1 MVPNSLIF
9 QRSDFISPQIMS
21 RATPLS
27 KTFRSLK
34 SHSRFKPI
42 AINSSN
48 PQKSSQSPSQ
58 ILASLSD
65 KPSSS
70 SNSRSRRSWTVYLI
84 LSSNPP
90 VKTYVGVTYNFSR
103 RLKQHNGELKGGAK
117 ASRAGR
123 PWICACLVQGFRN
136 KSKAYEFESKWKSV
150 SRKLPRKRKVSKV
163 EKEAADN
170 GPMLLLQHRHAALN
184 RVKDLIDCSHLEIN
198 WHLNLM

>member
-136 KSKAYEFESKWKSV
+136 KSKGNY
-150 SRKLPRKRKVSKV
+150 LT
-163 EKEAADN
+163 
-170 GPMLLLQHRHAALN
+170 Q
-184 RVKDLIDCSHLEIN
+184 SHLNIMECYILVMN
-198 WHLNLM
+198 IYLSFSKRNRKFRSLGYLKICIFL